1 MTAIKL
7 YLINLLIAIDQL
19 ANTLFS
25 GNPDETLS
33 SRCYRNSLKYWYADW
48 ARIVLDFLFRPF
60 GKDHC
65 KTAYESELTRKHN
78 FKVEGHED
86 VCTKDAA
93 E

>member
-1 MTAIKL
+1 MCFL
-7 YLINLLIAIDQL
+7 NLLIAIDQL
-19 ANTLFS
+19 ANTIFN

-33 SRCYRNSLKYWYADW
+33 SRCYRNSQKYWYANW
-48 ARIVLDFLFRPF
+48 ARIVLDFVFRPF
-60 GKDHC
+60 GKEHC
-65 KTAYESELTRKHN
+65 KTAYKSELTRKHN